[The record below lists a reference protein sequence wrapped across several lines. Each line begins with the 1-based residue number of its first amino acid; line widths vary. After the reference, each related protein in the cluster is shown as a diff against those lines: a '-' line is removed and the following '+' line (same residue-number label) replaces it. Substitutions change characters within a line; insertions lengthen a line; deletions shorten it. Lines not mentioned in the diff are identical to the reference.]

1 MNQRIPI
8 PVYIVSALLLL
19 YLVLLTV
26 NAPLIITGL
35 LFSISPFLVI
45 WMVIA
50 VLRSKTFTGKDLQ
63 EDEDWGYTDKNK
75 EDLGMF

>member
-1 MNQRIPI
+1 MNQRIPV

-19 YLVLLTV
+19 YVVLLTAG
-26 NAPLIITGL
+26 APLNITGL
-35 LFSISPFLVI
+35 LFFISPFLVI

-50 VLRSKTFTGKDLQ
+50 VLRSKTFTGKDLR
-63 EDEDWGYTDKNK
+63 ENEDWGYADKNK